1 MTLAATNTVLLGA
14 GLSVTAVLVL
24 LQSLVLVEMVK
35 QVAQLRQRV
44 DLDDNPMPVS
54 LGSRAGADFAR
65 VDLIDGRPAIVV
77 FLSAECS
84 SCKEVGS
91 AIAGMPARI
100 GELVR
105 VLPVIEGIDQ
115 IAVDD
120 FLRETLLSNRE
131 VVVDF
136 ERELAHDV
144 GLTLRPAAVLV
155 RNGAM
160 VEAAAV
166 RTGHQMKVLVEKVVG
181 HLSATSAPFGKAG
194 VLLTGGL
201 VALAVPATAMAR
213 NVACCTLAY
222 DTDCP
227 SNDVCRSCQSLWEW
241 TCGPYGGAY
250 WVCQECYTGTC
261 SGCSKA
267 FILRPGAPAR

>member
-181 HLSATSAPFGKAG
+181 HLSATSAPFDAA
-194 VLLTGGL
+194 VHQPLT
-201 VALAVPATAMAR
+201 
-213 NVACCTLAY
+213 
-222 DTDCP
+222 
-227 SNDVCRSCQSLWEW
+227 
-241 TCGPYGGAY
+241 
-250 WVCQECYTGTC
+250 
-261 SGCSKA
+261 
-267 FILRPGAPAR
+267 APTT